1 MLSSGIGARIASLL
15 RNLWTNK
22 SAENHDHP
30 VVGSSESQQTSP
42 TENAPNSLGTV
53 GKLLRSLS
61 GRKGRPQDSVAEK
74 DDTPNVSPHIDSLTD
89 HPSSPQVRTTS
100 KTIAETASI
109 LLKLLSAVADAA
121 PWTPL
126 KPIVTGMEILFA
138 QYEKRGENDEELERL
153 RESLFRLSL
162 KLEELKT
169 MPKSVTYLLKILTP
183 TLNVIQQKIE
193 NFPKDSLLSSIFHAN
208 QNAKT
213 IADISRMISDIVDD
227 ILMHLSIVTFK
238 HTNDL
243 FNIVTASLQTEKL
256 KELIKAKDAM
266 ELRGCGREPCYPGTR
281 LPILKEIITDWIPS
295 STSERVFCLS
305 GPSGSGKT
313 TLALTI
319 FDQVKEE
326 GRLPCATFFCS
337 SLSED
342 ASNPHNIF
350 PTLAAQLALL
360 EDIYPIALAELDRGL
375 LDMYETSNMR
385 HQTLLVKLLEEI
397 GKGRNTLL
405 VIDGLDEC
413 KHKDEAARVVETLLK
428 IIADIPSVKLLIS
441 CSTNSDVHSRLSGEV
456 LVHELSLED
465 IPSSD
470 KNHDMRILL
479 AVELGTSIA
488 QENMVRLFEDVEQ
501 ANCSFLV
508 ALMACKAVV
517 QKQSFEMQR
526 AAFKGFLNAQE
537 QFIYHGFIK
546 RAYPEGADDDAR
558 QRFTAA
564 LVIVA
569 FGRNS
574 LNVTTLNRLLGFSG
588 DGLLVQDFFVK
599 FPERILSIQSHMV
612 RICHPLFQAY
622 LKSGEVDERF
632 GSQHLYITKLLLEF
646 MNDSLDRCRSG
657 TVTRKDRSLDETEQI
672 LLYACRYWP
681 NHLDKVDTMIS
692 GTESIQDLVRMMQD
706 FFHNKLLYWLE
717 VLLGLDDLGLIASVL
732 RKLLAWTEKHCRSDA
747 VFRIV
752 ADALTLFELSKE
764 ALKRPAFGHENAQS
778 RVYRIF
784 FAFFHTFWSTDG
796 QTFST
801 HQNPGRNI

>member
-1 MLSSGIGARIASLL
+1 MISNID
-15 RNLWTNK
+15 
-22 SAENHDHP
+22 HDHP

-74 DDTPNVSPHIDSLTD
+74 GKFSVAILRYTINHRY

-100 KTIAETASI
+100 KTIAETPSI
-109 LLKLLSAVADAA
+109 LLKLLSAVVDAT

-138 QYEKRGENDEELERL
+138 QYEKRGENDEQLERL

-169 MPKSVTYLLKILTP
+169 MPKSVTYLLEILTP
-183 TLNVIQQKIE
+183 TLNVIQQKIG
-193 NFPKDSLLSSIFHAN
+193 NFPKDSLLSSSFHAN
-208 QNAKT
+208 QNAKA

-227 ILMHLSIVTFK
+227 ILVGVMLRRDAHYDRLRLSIQMHLSIVTFK

-243 FNIVTASLQTEKL
+243 FNIVTASLQTE
-256 KELIKAKDAM
+256 IKGTNDAT
-266 ELRGCGREPCYPGTR
+266 ELRGCGRKPCYPGTR

-319 FDQVKEE
+319 FNQVKEE

-337 SLSED
+337 SLSKD
-342 ASNPHNIF
+342 ASNSHNIF

-375 LDMYETSNMR
+375 LDMYKTSNMR
-385 HQTLLVKLLEEI
+385 HQELLVKLLEEI

-413 KHKDEAARVVETLLK
+413 KHKDEAVRVVKTLLK

-441 CSTNSDVHSRLSGEV
+441 CSTNSDVHLRLSAEV
-456 LVHELSLED
+456 LVHEPSLED

-470 KNHDMRILL
+470 KSHDMRILL
-479 AVELGTSIA
+479 TVELGTFIA

-517 QKQSFEMQR
+517 LEQSFEMQR
-526 AAFKGFLNAQE
+526 AAFKGSLNAQE
-537 QFIYHGFIK
+537 QFIYHGFIE

-574 LNVTTLNRLLGFSG
+574 LNVTT
-588 DGLLVQDFFVK
+588 FVG
-599 FPERILSIQSHMV
+599 I
-612 RICHPLFQAY
+612 
-622 LKSGEVDERF
+622 
-632 GSQHLYITKLLLEF
+632 
-646 MNDSLDRCRSG
+646 
-657 TVTRKDRSLDETEQI
+657 
-672 LLYACRYWP
+672 
-681 NHLDKVDTMIS
+681 
-692 GTESIQDLVRMMQD
+692 
-706 FFHNKLLYWLE
+706 
-717 VLLGLDDLGLIASVL
+717 
-732 RKLLAWTEKHCRSDA
+732 
-747 VFRIV
+747 FR
-752 ADALTLFELSKE
+752 
-764 ALKRPAFGHENAQS
+764 
-778 RVYRIF
+778 
-784 FAFFHTFWSTDG
+784 
-796 QTFST
+796 
-801 HQNPGRNI
+801 